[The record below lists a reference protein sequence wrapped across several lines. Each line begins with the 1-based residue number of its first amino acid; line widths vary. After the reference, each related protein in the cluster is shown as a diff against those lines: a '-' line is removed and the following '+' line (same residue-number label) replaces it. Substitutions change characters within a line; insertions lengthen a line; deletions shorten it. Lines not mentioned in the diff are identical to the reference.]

1 MAHRSLDPHPHAHHQ
16 LARILLHAGDSSAG
30 CAVCRQADGDVCRDR
45 NMTIGADRF
54 GQYFARMTA
63 DIAVLVNLKAR
74 RGSERVASV
83 CRRELPGARVH
94 SSRSLDDALG
104 FARQL
109 TDAPP
114 NLLISAG
121 GDGTAVALI
130 NALRGQPAAATP
142 IGCLPL
148 GTGNGWARA
157 TGAPRWRRAIERLGE
172 LQRSG
177 APIPTWTF
185 DLVEVD
191 GVLGHFAGTG
201 WDAEIIDDFHAQ
213 KTGFGVLPHSRRNG
227 LAGYMHGLFSRTIPR
242 HLMRRERVQVELVN
256 SGEDAIGVDEQGR
269 PVELPRG
276 RRGDV
281 LYRGP
286 VSVCAAATSPEWGFG
301 FRAFPFAG
309 LVPRRF
315 CMRVYAGNVVEATLR
330 MRSLWRGIHP
340 MPKMHSWLLT
350 SCIARFSEPVPFQIG
365 GDRVGRK
372 QEVEYRLAPEQV
384 NLLHW
389 RRLN

>member
-1 MAHRSLDPHPHAHHQ
+1 MAS
-16 LARILLHAGDSSAG
+16 
-30 CAVCRQADGDVCRDR
+30 
-45 NMTIGADRF
+45 
-54 GQYFARMTA
+54 

-74 RGSERVASV
+74 RGSEAVASL

-109 TDAPP
+109 TDAPA
-114 NLLISAG
+114 NLLLSAG

-157 TGAPRWRRAIERLGE
+157 TGAPSWRRAIERVGALS
-172 LQRSG
+172 RSG
-177 APIPTWTF
+177 QPIPTWTF

-191 GVLGHFAGTG
+191 GVLGHFGGTG
-201 WDAEIIDDFHAQ
+201 WDAELIDDFHAQ
-213 KTGFGVLPHSRRNG
+213 KNGFGLLPQTRRNG
-227 LAGYMHGLFSRTIPR
+227 LTGYLHGLGTRTIPR
-242 HLMRRERVQVELVN
+242 HLFRRRTIEVELTN
-256 SGEDAIGVDEQGR
+256 SGEDAIGVDDAGR
-269 PVELPRG
+269 PIDLPEG
-276 RRGDV
+276 RNGAL

-286 VSVCAAATSPEWGFG
+286 VSVCAAGTSPEWGFG

-315 CMRVYAGNVVEATLR
+315 CMRVYSGHVLEATLR
-330 MRSLWRGIHP
+330 MRSLWRGAHP

-350 SCIARFSEPVPFQIG
+350 SCRAVFSEAVPFQIG
-365 GDRVGRK
+365 GDRVGWK
-372 QEVEYRLAPEQV
+372 TDVEYRLASEQV